1 MKEIRV
7 SKLSKTWIFDIDGT
21 LVKHN
26 GYLVDGHDTLL
37 AGAAEFI
44 NKIPGDDF
52 ILLLTARTEKYK
64 DKTILFLQEKG
75 IRFNKIIFNMPVG
88 ERILINDKKP
98 SGLKMSIAINTER
111 DKFLDD
117 NIVID
122 KTL

>member
-44 NKIPGDDF
+44 NKIPGD
-52 ILLLTARTEKYK
+52 RKS
-64 DKTILFLQEKG
+64 
-75 IRFNKIIFNMPVG
+75 V
-88 ERILINDKKP
+88 
-98 SGLKMSIAINTER
+98 
-111 DKFLDD
+111 
-117 NIVID
+117 V
-122 KTL
+122 